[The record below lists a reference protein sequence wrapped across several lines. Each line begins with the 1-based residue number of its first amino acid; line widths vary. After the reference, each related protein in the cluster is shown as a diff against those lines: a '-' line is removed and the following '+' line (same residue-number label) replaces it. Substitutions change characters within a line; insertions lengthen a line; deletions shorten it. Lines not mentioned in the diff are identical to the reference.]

1 MKLDRRQFLTV
12 STLAGVAGALAP
24 SAKAFTLP
32 DPPQKARLRLSCQE
46 GVAPGKTLAEK
57 LDFLEALGFEGLE
70 LGGRG
75 LAKRVAGYPESPP
88 GPQNQSQRDL
98 CRLQRRAHLRTGGG
112 PRKTAMDSMKEIL
125 TAAGALGSTGMI
137 MVPAFHN
144 QTKLGHQE
152 SRELL
157 VKLLAE
163 LGDYAQKA
171 GTRVLLEPLNRR
183 ECHFLR
189 QVADAAA
196 ICRDVNNPGVALMGD
211 FWHMTWEE
219 TSDMAAFIA
228 AAKYLHHVHMAS
240 RKTRKM
246 PGEDEGD
253 NYVDGFKGLKLIGYQ
268 DFVSFECGCK
278 GDRATSHSPP
288 PRSCC
293 ASSGKRRWCK
303 APKPYFAITISIVSS
318 RLCGASSSC
327 VDRRARRSAS
337 PARPAYGRSPRRRP
351 CGTSR

>member
-1 MKLDRRQFLTV
+1 MKLNRREFLTV
-12 STLAGVAGALAP
+12 SAATGAVGAIAP
-24 SAKAFTLP
+24 AAKAFSLP

-46 GVAPGKTLAEK
+46 GVTPGKTLTEK
-57 LDFLEALGFEGLE
+57 LDFLEANGFEGFE
-70 LGGRG
+70 PGGGG
-75 LAKRVAGYPESPP
+75 LTNRVEEI
-88 GPQNQSQRDL
+88 
-98 CRLQRRAHLRTGGG
+98 RRALQG
-112 PRKTAMDSMKEIL
+112 RKIKISAVCAGFKGVLISEQEEVRQTALQSMKEIL
-125 TAAGALGSTGMI
+125 TSAGALGSTGMI

-157 VKLLAE
+157 VKLLPE
-163 LGDYAQKA
+163 LGDHAHKA

-189 QVADAAA
+189 QVGDGAA

-228 AAKYLHHVHMAS
+228 AGKFLRHVHIAS
-240 RKTRKM
+240 RKERKT

-253 NYVDGFKGLKLIGYQ
+253 NYVDGFRGLKVIGYQ

-278 GDRATSHSPP
+278 GDRT
-288 PRSCC
+288 
-293 ASSGKRRWCK
+293 K
-303 APKPYFAITISIVSS
+303 AI
-318 RLCGASSSC
+318 
-327 VDRRARRSAS
+327 
-337 PARPAYGRSPRRRP
+337 PAAAKLLREQWDAA
-351 CGTSR
+351 

>member
-1 MKLDRRQFLTV
+1 MKLNRREFLTV
-12 STLAGVAGALAP
+12 SVATGAIGAVAP

-32 DPPQKARLRLSCQE
+32 DPPQKARLRLSAQE
-46 GVAPGKTLAEK
+46 GVAPGKSLAEK
-57 LDFLEALGFEGLE
+57 LDFLEAQGFEGFE
-70 LGGRG
+70 PGGGG
-75 LAKRVAGYPESPP
+75 LAKRVEE
-88 GPQNQSQRDL
+88 
-98 CRLQRRAHLRTGGG
+98 LQQALQGRKIKISAICGGFKG
-112 PRKTAMDSMKEIL
+112 VLISEQEAVRQTAIESMKEIL

-137 MVPAFHN
+137 MVPAFNN

-152 SRELL
+152 ARELL

-163 LGDYAQKA
+163 LGDHAHQV

-189 QVADAAA
+189 QVPDGAA

-228 AAKYLHHVHMAS
+228 AGKYLHHVHMAS

-253 NYVDGFKGLKLIGYQ
+253 NYVDGFKGLRLIGYQ

-278 GDRATSHSPP
+278 GDRA
-288 PRSCC
+288 
-293 ASSGKRRWCK
+293 K
-303 APKPYFAITISIVSS
+303 AIPTAVKLLREQWAAAA
-318 RLCGASSSC
+318 G
-327 VDRRARRSAS
+327 
-337 PARPAYGRSPRRRP
+337 
-351 CGTSR
+351 

>member
-1 MKLDRRQFLTV
+1 MKLNRRKFLTV
-12 STLAGVAGALAP
+12 SAVTGLVGAAAP
-24 SAKAFTLP
+24 AARAFTLP

-46 GVAPGKTLAEK
+46 GATPGKSLAEK
-57 LDFLEALGFEGLE
+57 LDFLEGLNFEGLE
-70 LGGRG
+70 VGGRG
-75 LAKRVAGYPESPP
+75 LSKRVEELQKALEGRKIKVSAVCAGFEGVLISE
-88 GPQNQSQRDL
+88 QEEVRQKAL
-98 CRLQRRAHLRTGGG
+98 T
-112 PRKTAMDSMKEIL
+112 SMKEIL

-163 LGDYAQKA
+163 LGDHAHKA

-189 QVADAAA
+189 QVADGAA

-219 TSDMAAFIA
+219 TSDLAAFVA
-228 AAKYLHHVHMAS
+228 AGKYLHHVHIAS
-240 RKTRKM
+240 RKTRKT

-278 GDRATSHSPP
+278 GDRAQALTAAAKML
-288 PRSCC
+288 RTQWDT
-293 ASSGKRRWCK
+293 AAG
-303 APKPYFAITISIVSS
+303 
-318 RLCGASSSC
+318 
-327 VDRRARRSAS
+327 
-337 PARPAYGRSPRRRP
+337 
-351 CGTSR
+351 

>member
-1 MKLDRRQFLTV
+1 MKLNRREFLTASALTGIV
-12 STLAGVAGALAP
+12 GAVAPAAR
-24 SAKAFTLP
+24 AFTLP

-46 GVAPGKTLAEK
+46 GIPPGKTLAEK
-57 LDFLEALGFEGLE
+57 LDFMEGLGFEGLE
-70 LGGRG
+70 LGGRD
-75 LAKRVAGYPESPP
+75 LPKRVEEIQKALDGRKIKVSAICAGFKGVLISE
-88 GPQNQSQRDL
+88 QEEV
-98 CRLQRRAHLRTGGG
+98 RR
-112 PRKTAMDSMKEIL
+112 TAMESMQGIL

-157 VKLLAE
+157 IKLLAE
-163 LGDYAQKA
+163 LGDYAHKA

-189 QVADAAA
+189 QVPDGAA

-228 AAKYLHHVHMAS
+228 AGKYLHHVHMAG
-240 RKTRKM
+240 RKDRKM
-246 PGEDEGD
+246 PGEAEGD
-253 NYVDGFKGLKLIGYQ
+253 NYVDGFKGLKIIGYQ

-278 GDRATSHSPP
+278 GDRT
-288 PRSCC
+288 
-293 ASSGKRRWCK
+293 K
-303 APKPYFAITISIVSS
+303 AI
-318 RLCGASSSC
+318 
-327 VDRRARRSAS
+327 
-337 PARPAYGRSPRRRP
+337 PAAAKLLREQWEMAAG
-351 CGTSR
+351 